1 MSSRSW
7 QRRSL
12 ARCQVHTFR
21 KFGSSIRFHRAAFR
35 RHLRRRQWQQRE
47 DRVTQTWS
55 TSDRVRRSP
64 LRTPRRPSPPRGR
77 RRRRRRRQI
86 GTFLLPSFLLH
97 SVGLSLSSV
106 HLLQPSTLF
115 PLHVFFQ
122 AAMFFRSPPTAF
134 STPLLSSSLLS
145 SGVDKTSLYASG
157 GGGSER
163 VSSASRTAS
172 QAPTLPH
179 SLSYRS
185 RAILPFLL
193 PLPLSLKV
201 RLLLQSEAAGPL
213 ALPPSRAPA
222 PQPRSSLHRSLL
234 LPLLPRALLLVLVGK
249 ARLHFL
255 PPFRLWPH
263 PRPTD

>member
-1 MSSRSW
+1 M
-7 QRRSL
+7 
-12 ARCQVHTFR
+12 
-21 KFGSSIRFHRAAFR
+21 
-35 RHLRRRQWQQRE
+35 
-47 DRVTQTWS
+47 TQTWS

-179 SLSYRS
+179 SLSPIALALSCLFFSLFHFRSKCDCSYRA
-185 RAILPFLL
+185 R
-193 PLPLSLKV
+193 
-201 RLLLQSEAAGPL
+201 PL
-213 ALPPSRAPA
+213 ARSPSLPPSRAPA

-234 LPLLPRALLLVLVGK
+234 LPLLPRALPLVLVGK

-263 PRPTD
+263 PRPTERLRPSVR